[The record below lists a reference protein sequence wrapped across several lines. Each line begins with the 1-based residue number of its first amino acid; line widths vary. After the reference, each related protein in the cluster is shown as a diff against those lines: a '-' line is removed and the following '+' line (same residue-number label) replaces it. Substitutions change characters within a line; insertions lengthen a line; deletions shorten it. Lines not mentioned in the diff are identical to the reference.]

1 MLKKYILFITSAYT
15 IALACVSLIK
25 INDIPDYV
33 PSITDKIFHF
43 LTYGLLTIL
52 WYQTWLTKFRSK
64 KTTALFLAIVI
75 SISFGIIIEVLQD
88 NITSTRIF
96 DLKDIL
102 ANILGVILAIGIIT
116 LKNRFEVKNE

>member
-1 MLKKYILFITSAYT
+1 VLKKNNLFITVAYT
-15 IALACVSLIK
+15 IALAFVSLIK
-25 INDIPDYV
+25 INDISDYV

-43 LTYGLLTIL
+43 LTYGILTIL
-52 WYQTWLTKFRSK
+52 WYQTCLTKFKRD
-64 KTTALFLAIVI
+64 KTTALFLAITI

-102 ANILGVILAIGIIT
+102 ANILGVFIAIGFIT
-116 LKNRFEVKNE
+116 LKNRFEVKK